1 MKELIEEILK
11 PLILDENILF
21 AGVYRI
27 DGVPIYVHFK
37 DRKVISVIDWLENQV
52 KVLINYISMGYFKN
66 AEFQLQES
74 HLILH
79 PISRTLILGVLA
91 GEGASLFK
99 LKIDLQSIKSEFQ
112 KHV

>member
-1 MKELIEEILK
+1 MKDLIEEILR

-37 DRKVISVIDWLENQV
+37 DRKIISVIDWLENQV

-79 PISRTLILGVLA
+79 PISRTLILSVLA
-91 GEGASLFK
+91 HENASVYK
-99 LKIDLQSIKSEFQ
+99 LRVDIESIKSEFK